1 MTSRRRRVQRHL
13 DGTLSLT
20 DSYSQSDWSYRMQQ
34 TIGDAL
40 DPGVKKK
47 LINMMVKKAMDIFTE
62 AVQQF
67 VKVVVNAFLP
77 MVWSVVRFFEQANH
91 ILNKDRAMIHSW
103 ENEGGAL
110 VHVR

>member
-1 MTSRRRRVQRHL
+1 MTSRRRRAQRRL

-40 DPGVKKK
+40 EPGVKQK
-47 LINMMVKKAMDIFTE
+47 LMAMMVKKAVDIFTE
-62 AVQQF
+62 AVKQF
-67 VKVVVNAFLP
+67 VKTIMEAVVPA
-77 MVWSVVRFFEQANH
+77 VWAVVRFMEQANH
-91 ILNKDRAMIHSW
+91 ILNKDRAMINNW

-110 VHVR
+110 SRV